1 MAQVKVYG
9 LRSSLSAIRSDLSD
23 AIHESLMEAFALP
36 REKRFQRFFPL
47 DRDDFSFPAD
57 RSDKYTIVEV
67 SVFELRTSEAKKRLI
82 TTLFSRVQVR
92 AGVSP
97 QDLEITIFETP
108 RANWRIRGKP
118 GDELA
123 LDYKVN
129 V

>member
-9 LRSSLSAIRSDLSD
+9 LRSSLAAIRAELSD

-47 DRDDFSFPAD
+47 EREDFSFPSD
-57 RSDKYTIVEV
+57 RSDKYTIVEI
-67 SVFELRTSEAKKRLI
+67 SVFEGRTAEAKKRLI
-82 TTLFSRVQVR
+82 NTLFSRVQAR
-92 AGVSP
+92 ANVSP
-97 QDLEITIFETP
+97 QDLEITIYETP
-108 RANWRIRGKP
+108 RSNWGIRGKP

-123 LDYKVN
+123 LDYKVD